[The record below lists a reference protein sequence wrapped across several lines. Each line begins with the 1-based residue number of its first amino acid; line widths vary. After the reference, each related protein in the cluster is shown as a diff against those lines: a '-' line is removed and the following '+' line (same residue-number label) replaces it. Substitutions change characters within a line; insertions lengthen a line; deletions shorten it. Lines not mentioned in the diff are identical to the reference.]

1 MQFTTITAIL
11 ASAVLASAGPLD
23 ARQTATRSVVGTF
36 FTNKNGCNPPSTGVS
51 FTFVQ
56 GTPGACQNLAVPVN
70 GAITDTNF
78 TNNNLT
84 RTIRFYNKPCNQLG
98 SANFF
103 DVTPLNGAPEPV
115 PDCKSQ
121 LVVSYSTI

>member
-36 FTNKNGCNPPSTGVS
+36 FTNKNGCNPPSTRVS

-84 RTIRFYNKPCNQLG
+84 RTSMSSLG
-98 SANFF
+98 MHQMVALLMINSSLLQQAMQ
-103 DVTPLNGAPEPV
+103 PARLR
-115 PDCKSQ
+115 
-121 LVVSYSTI
+121 